1 MGTSFDYRSR
11 GKLYTLFRVPLLDEE
26 RLTAVLTHY
35 LNELKQKRNNATS
48 TDAIVFYQDNFG
60 LISSYVADEQTN

>member
-1 MGTSFDYRSR
+1 M
-11 GKLYTLFRVPLLDEE
+11 PLLDEE